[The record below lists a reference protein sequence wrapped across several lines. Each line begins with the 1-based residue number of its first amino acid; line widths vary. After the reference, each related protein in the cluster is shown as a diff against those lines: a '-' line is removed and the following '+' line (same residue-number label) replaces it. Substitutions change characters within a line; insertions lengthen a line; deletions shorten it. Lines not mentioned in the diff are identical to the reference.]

1 MDEEQS
7 SAAGPGGPEPDH
19 VPGTG
24 KGEEMAVKEG
34 REPGR
39 EDLGTSHADQIIARS
54 RNERSRPREVVEE
67 KLTRFLDHPEQRIL

>member
-7 SAAGPGGPEPDH
+7 SAGSDDAPEPDH

-24 KGEEMAVKEG
+24 KGEETALKEG

-39 EDLGTSHADQIIARS
+39 EDLGTSHAD
-54 RNERSRPREVVEE
+54 RPAG
-67 KLTRFLDHPEQRIL
+67 TRTGRDATTAAGDEDPIDPASPPMPPA

>member
-7 SAAGPGGPEPDH
+7 SAAEPGGPEPDH

-24 KGEEMAVKEG
+24 KGEEMAIKEG

-39 EDLGTSHADQIIARS
+39 EDRGTSHAD
-54 RNERSRPREVVEE
+54 RPAG
-67 KLTRFLDHPEQRIL
+67 TRTGRDATTAAGDEDPIDPASPPMPPA